1 MDILKRR
8 LGAAQYEDA
17 LFEEDLRNQRI
28 NKQRERGGWLAFQ
41 LARQRAELEGSSP
54 PVYFGMPY
62 VPPSANV
69 PDSARNEAA
78 KRRDLVRRIVKEAF
92 EDPIES
98 GKFHLTPAQ
107 AILTQESD
115 APEMSDEDLRA
126 LDDVFRKVKEYQ
138 EKTEDIFTGRPR
150 HSPRKMRK
158 KPLKD

>member
-1 MDILKRR
+1 MYFDAVCASVGKRTG
-8 LGAAQYEDA
+8 LCQ
-17 LFEEDLRNQRI
+17 
-28 NKQRERGGWLAFQ
+28 
-41 LARQRAELEGSSP
+41 
-54 PVYFGMPY
+54 
-62 VPPSANV
+62 
-69 PDSARNEAA
+69 NEVA

-138 EKTEDIFTGRPR
+138 EKTEDIF
-150 HSPRKMRK
+150 RKTTAFSAKDAQKTFERLDLLPYVK
-158 KPLKD
+158 KRLPAAFSAASKFVPNMITRVVSHILTN